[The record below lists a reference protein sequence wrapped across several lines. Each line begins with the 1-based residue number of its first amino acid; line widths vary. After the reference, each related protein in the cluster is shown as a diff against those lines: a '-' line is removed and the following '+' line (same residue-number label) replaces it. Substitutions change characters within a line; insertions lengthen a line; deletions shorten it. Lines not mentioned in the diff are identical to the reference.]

1 MVIGKYK
8 EYLADLKDP
17 KPNGGFVHTV
27 CGHSIPLWPTRALLL
42 PSLADTRLVDS
53 LDRHHQ
59 RSYPPAVSRRSIIA
73 VTGIGGVFF
82 RADDPGA
89 LAKLY
94 EQHLGPTTGPLL
106 WMREEGPTVF
116 ALPTMSRPIGIR
128 EEMAKVGGL

>member
-1 MVIGKYK
+1 M
-8 EYLADLKDP
+8 
-17 KPNGGFVHTV
+17 
-27 CGHSIPLWPTRALLL
+27 
-42 PSLADTRLVDS
+42 
-53 LDRHHQ
+53 
-59 RSYPPAVSRRSIIA
+59 A

-116 ALPTMSRPIGIR
+116 ALPTVSRPIGIR
-128 EEMAKVGGL
+128 EEMAKVGGLQPPQARKVTPCRMQRRIAA